1 MQYFINLSFSKKID
15 GTQVAPFMVS
25 INLLKKMLENTVKF
39 NNFQERGGV
48 KVAQRLTITEVAKEV
63 GVSAKTIARWEKVG
77 KVKRPKRDWRGW
89 RVYDEIDL
97 SQIKE
102 FHETVFEV

>member
-1 MQYFINLSFSKKID
+1 M
-15 GTQVAPFMVS
+15 
-25 INLLKKMLENTVKF
+25 
-39 NNFQERGGV
+39 
-48 KVAQRLTITEVAKEV
+48 AQRLTITDVAKEV

-89 RVYDEIDL
+89 RVYDETDV